1 MAGKP
6 PGARI
11 LEQRKVPFR
20 LVPFDASIRDAT
32 EVARTSGHDPRAVFK
47 TLVVEEEPPR
57 GKPLLVMVPATSELD
72 LKALAS
78 VLAVKRLRM
87 ASHPDAERLTGLKV
101 GGISAIALAG
111 RGFQAFIDD
120 SALALDEVL
129 VSAGERGF
137 DVALRPA
144 DLLALTDARPIGGCT
159 RLLAGEG

>member
-1 MAGKP
+1 
-6 PGARI
+6 
-11 LEQRKVPFR
+11 
-20 LVPFDASIRDAT
+20 
-32 EVARTSGHDPRAVFK
+32 VFK
-47 TLVVEEEPPR
+47 TLVVEEEPPH

-78 VLAVKRLRM
+78 LLAVKRLRM
-87 ASHPDAERLTGLKV
+87 ASHADAERHTGLKV

-111 RGFQAFIDD
+111 RGFETLIDD
-120 SALALDEVL
+120 SAVALDEVL

-144 DLLALTDARPIGGCT
+144 HLFAVTNARPIAGCT

>member
-1 MAGKP
+1 M
-6 PGARI
+6 
-11 LEQRKVPFR
+11 
-20 LVPFDASIRDAT
+20 PFDASIRDAT
-32 EVARTSGHDPRAVFK
+32 EVARASGHDPRAVFK

-111 RGFQAFIDD
+111 RGFRTFIDD
-120 SALALDEVL
+120 SAMALDEVL

-144 DLLALTDARPIGGCT
+144 DLLAITDARPIGGCT